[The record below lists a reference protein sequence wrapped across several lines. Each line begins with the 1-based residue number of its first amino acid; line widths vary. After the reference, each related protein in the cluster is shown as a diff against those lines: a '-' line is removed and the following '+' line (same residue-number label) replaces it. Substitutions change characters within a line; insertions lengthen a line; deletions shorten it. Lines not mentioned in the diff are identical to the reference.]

1 MTRPSLTITAEDP
14 ATPDI
19 MALLELHLAEAYE
32 TTPAESVHA
41 LDVAEL
47 QHPSIT
53 FLAVRDADG
62 ALMGMGAVKQ
72 HDASLAEIKSM
83 RTLAEFRGRGVARAL
98 LVALV
103 DAARANGAEQ
113 VALETGIEDFFIAAR
128 GLYESMGFEVCEP
141 FADYRPDPLSVFYA
155 LDLS

>member
-1 MTRPSLTITAEDP
+1 MHHPTMGVKPEDP

-19 MALLELHLAEAYE
+19 VALLELHLAEAYE

-41 LDVAEL
+41 LDLAEL

-53 FLAVRDADG
+53 FLAVRDESG
-62 ALMGMGAVKQ
+62 ALMGMGALKQ
-72 HDASLAEIKSM
+72 HDAVLAEIKSM
-83 RTLAEFRGRGVARAL
+83 RTSAEFRGRGVARTL

-103 DAARANGAEQ
+103 DAARSNGSRR
-113 VALETGIEDFFIAAR
+113 VALETGVEDFFIAAR
-128 GLYESMGFEVCEP
+128 GLYESMGFVVCEP

-155 LDLS
+155 LDLT